1 MPRILNE
8 KVDEER
14 RILGLGEEKERKER
28 RMTGSAAFRILSG
41 RCVRNPGLDPRN
53 SILNVHDH
61 VQIHCIGRDFII
73 FVHNIR

>member
-28 RMTGSAAFRILSG
+28 RMTGSTAFRILSG
-41 RCVRNPGLDPRN
+41 RCVRNPGLDP
-53 SILNVHDH
+53 
-61 VQIHCIGRDFII
+61 
-73 FVHNIR
+73 